1 MATAPAPVRDLDWD
15 PQRARAF
22 GERALE
28 LWEEL
33 LRELPELPVRREH
46 PVEEVHAA
54 LSLEIPEQPLDD
66 DQIAAHLRTLVM
78 EHSTYTTHP
87 GFFAY
92 VIGSG
97 TVPGAVGD
105 LVAAA
110 MNQNGGGWRVSPGA
124 SEIEAQVIAWLA
136 SEVGLPPTAAGH
148 IVSGGAMANFT
159 GLKVGRDN
167 RMGLAVRE
175 TGVSG
180 AGEVALYAS
189 EDSHAVIDR
198 GADMLGLGSA
208 AVRKVAVDA
217 ERRMRADALSAA
229 IEADQA
235 RGVRPIA
242 VVATAGTTATGAID
256 PLPDIAELCE
266 RHDLWLH
273 VDAAYGGP
281 AVLAPDLA
289 PLLAGIER
297 ADSVALDPHK
307 WLYVPFA
314 CGCALIR
321 NARHLAESF
330 EVDPSYIWQDEEVH
344 ERGGVDSAR
353 RGAEFSRGFPALK
366 VWLSL
371 LAHGRDAY
379 ARRISHD
386 AALARYLGE
395 RVEEE
400 PDFELMTPVSLSVCC
415 FRYAPPEIQD
425 PAALDRLN
433 EALMTAIQGDGR
445 VYCSNAV
452 LDGRFALRVCITNFR
467 TEAEHMDL
475 LLDVARD
482 LGRSL
487 VGTPTA

>member
-1 MATAPAPVRDLDWD
+1 MTSTSSAAEANSRDAVPSAPVD
-15 PQRARAF
+15 RARS
-22 GERALE
+22 
-28 LWEEL
+28 
-33 LRELPELPVRREH
+33 
-46 PVEEVHAA
+46 AA
-54 LSLEIPEQPLDD
+54 RMSQ
-66 DQIAAHLRTLVM
+66 
-78 EHSTYTTHP
+78 S
-87 GFFAY
+87 
-92 VIGSG
+92 
-97 TVPGAVGD
+97 
-105 LVAAA
+105 VAA
-110 MNQNGGGWRVSPGA
+110 
-124 SEIEAQVIAWLA
+124 
-136 SEVGLPPTAAGH
+136 
-148 IVSGGAMANFT
+148 F
-159 GLKVGRDN
+159 
-167 RMGLAVRE
+167 
-175 TGVSG
+175 
-180 AGEVALYAS
+180 
-189 EDSHAVIDR
+189 
-198 GADMLGLGSA
+198 
-208 AVRKVAVDA
+208 
-217 ERRMRADALSAA
+217 RR
-229 IEADQA
+229 
-235 RGVRPIA
+235 P
-242 VVATAGTTATGAID
+242 ATSS
-256 PLPDIAELCE
+256 
-266 RHDLWLH
+266 
-273 VDAAYGGP
+273 
-281 AVLAPDLA
+281 LAPDLA

-314 CGCALIR
+314 CGGALIR

-330 EVDPSYIWQDEEVH
+330 EVDPSYVWQDEEVH

-415 FRYAPPEIQD
+415 FRYAPPDVQD

-487 VGTPTA
+487 VGAPAA